1 MTWLPLQQIPDQTAD
16 LTRRNDAVLRDEM
29 MKESMRFCLATA
41 TIFTALSLSAGGAA
55 SNEADASTP
64 QQVFDGMRESF
75 KADKAKGV
83 HARYQWELSGPNGG
97 EWWIDVNDGTYKMGK
112 GKIDNPSVTF
122 ITSDKDWVA
131 MSNGK
136 LKGTWAFMTGR
147 LKVRGSQTVARKLDE
162 IFP

>member
-1 MTWLPLQQIPDQTAD
+1 MKMRASVLFAAIAASL
-16 LTRRNDAVLRDEM
+16 LLVKSDAVL
-29 MKESMRFCLATA
+29 
-41 TIFTALSLSAGGAA
+41 AA
-55 SNEADASTP
+55 NEPENSTP

-75 KADKAKGV
+75 RAEKAKGV
-83 HARYQWELSGPNGG
+83 HAKYQWNLSGPDGG
-97 EWWIDVNDGTYKMGK
+97 DWWIEVNDGTFKMGR
-112 GKIDNPSVTF
+112 GKIDDPSVTF

-147 LKVRGSQTVARKLDE
+147 LKVRGSQSTARKLDE

>member
-1 MTWLPLQQIPDQTAD
+1 MKANNWYLTLPI
-16 LTRRNDAVLRDEM
+16 
-29 MKESMRFCLATA
+29 A
-41 TIFTALSLSAGGAA
+41 TIITVIGLGAIRAA
-55 SNEADASTP
+55 SEEPSSSTP
-64 QQVFDGMRESF
+64 QQVFDGMRHNF
-75 KADKAKGV
+75 QANKAKGV

-122 ITSDKDWVA
+122 ITSDADWVA

-147 LKVRGSQTVARKLDE
+147 LKVRGSQAVARKLNE